1 MERVA
6 AARVRAL
13 QDSVASRAE
22 AMHRWLVDRKEA
34 ECTVLGYGAAS
45 RAVALLCR
53 AGVDRSLLPAVAD
66 ASPAK
71 QGRRMPATDIPV
83 ITPAELAAAR
93 PDAVVLFL
101 SDLLPEMRVML
112 PEVEAAGAR
121 WVDVEALGPT
131 PSL

>member
-1 MERVA
+1 MIA
-6 AARVRAL
+6 
-13 QDSVASRAE
+13 
-22 AMHRWLVDRKEA
+22 
-34 ECTVLGYGAAS
+34 
-45 RAVALLCR
+45 
-53 AGVDRSLLPAVAD
+53 
-66 ASPAK
+66 
-71 QGRRMPATDIPV
+71 
-83 ITPAELAAAR
+83 PAEVAAAR